1 MPGVIVGPPD
11 RDDTRALQR
20 VIAGTYL
27 PDSLVLPVDP
37 AGSGGPGSLAAA
49 LPWLAPLT
57 SHHLQRGDGAAS
69 AYVCR
74 AFTCEQPV
82 TTPAALAALFPE

>member
-1 MPGVIVGPPD
+1 MIVIVGPPD
-11 RDDTRALQR
+11 RDDTRALHR

-27 PDSLVLPVDP
+27 PDSLVLPLDP
-37 AGSGGPGSLAAA
+37 AGSGGPGSLATA
-49 LPWLAPLT
+49 LPWLASLT
-57 SHHLQRGDGAAS
+57 VRDGVAT

-82 TTPAALAALFPE
+82 TTPAALAAILRE